1 MKSNR
6 IKQLVMLSLSAGMV
20 LGLSLEASAQSL
32 GDDSATGSTFS
43 STSTSTTT
51 SAVTLGGIILTVY
64 ALTPKGGAAFLQDYL
79 EQHRAQV
86 NEGLALGAGDA
97 VEDLAQ
103 LFGVPSTHVV
113 PFGQLLRARRAQL
126 KALISEGDNAH
137 AISAHAALEFARQIH
152 QGMLGDARL
161 APLAQALTL

>member
-1 MKSNR
+1 MVKSNL
-6 IKQLVMLSLSAGMV
+6 IKRLVMLALGACMTLGASQSAW
-20 LGLSLEASAQSL
+20 AQIV
-32 GDDSATGSTFS
+32 GDDSSTGSTFS

-64 ALTPKGGAAFLQDYL
+64 ALTPKGRAAFLQDYL

-103 LFGVPSTHVV
+103 LFGVPKTHLA
-113 PFGQLLRARRAQL
+113 PFGQLLRARRARL
-126 KALISEGDNAH
+126 SMLMGHH
-137 AISAHAALEFARQIH
+137 APISAQAALDFAQLID
-152 QGMLGDARL
+152 QGLRSDPRL
-161 APLAQALTL
+161 TAIAPNAPL